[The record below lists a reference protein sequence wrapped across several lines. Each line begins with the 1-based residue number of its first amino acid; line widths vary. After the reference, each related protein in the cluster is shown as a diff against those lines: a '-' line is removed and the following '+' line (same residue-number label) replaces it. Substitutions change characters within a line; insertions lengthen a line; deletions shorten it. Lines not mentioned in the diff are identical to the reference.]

1 MHDQNERLWAKYQTE
16 SIHRKRLYNIIE
28 DMKGKIRVYCRVRP
42 MNQNEIRMKC
52 LDAITIIDQFTLK
65 IRVKKDQ

>member
-1 MHDQNERLWAKYQTE
+1 METVQ
-16 SIHRKRLYNIIE
+16 RKRLHNVIE

-42 MNQNEIRMKC
+42 MNQSEIARNCM
-52 LDAITIIDQFTLK
+52 DAVTIIDQFTLK